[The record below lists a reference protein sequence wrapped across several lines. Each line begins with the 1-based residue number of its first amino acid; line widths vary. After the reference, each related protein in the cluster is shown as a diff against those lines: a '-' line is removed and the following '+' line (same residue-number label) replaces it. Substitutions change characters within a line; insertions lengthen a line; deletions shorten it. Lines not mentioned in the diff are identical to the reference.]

1 MSEPVAAAAAPPIV
15 AMLGPTGV
23 GKSAFAMELVGEYGG
38 EIISADSRQVYRYLD
53 IGTDKPSPEERV
65 AVRHHAVDVVLP
77 DQRYTVVDFRRDA
90 SQALVEIGGREG
102 VAVVVGGTGQYAQS
116 FLEGASIPVSHRD
129 ETTRARLE
137 RHVATVGTGEAMAEI
152 AALDPATAERID
164 ANNPRRVVRAL
175 EILHSTGAPIPPIQ
189 RQPLPALVLALR
201 MDRTRHYEL
210 IDARVERQ
218 VASGLVEETQRVLG
232 MGFSAELPV
241 LSGLAYGSMIR
252 HIDGELS
259 LEAAIQEYKFATHS
273 LVRRQMTWFRKQPR
287 VQWFDAGDSDS
298 MSAARRAVAEYLDAL

>member
-1 MSEPVAAAAAPPIV
+1 
-15 AMLGPTGV
+15 
-23 GKSAFAMELVGEYGG
+23 
-38 EIISADSRQVYRYLD
+38 
-53 IGTDKPSPEERV
+53 
-65 AVRHHAVDVVLP
+65 
-77 DQRYTVVDFRRDA
+77 
-90 SQALVEIGGREG
+90 
-102 VAVVVGGTGQYAQS
+102 
-116 FLEGASIPVSHRD
+116 
-129 ETTRARLE
+129 
-137 RHVATVGTGEAMAEI
+137 MAEI